1 MLTIDDK
8 TLSGSRSSGV
18 MDAREGEQTSGGVS
32 EESGPLSIDDLPA
45 FYSPA
50 ELEQLAGQISQSLE
64 HDHPKGQGGFAIP
77 GFQEVSS
84 SRHVTADARTSVAP
98 SSSLQKSSNKGTA
111 ASNSSIKNDII
122 NHSIHGIEW
131 YVLRVLHIFGKAQ

>member
-84 SRHVTADARTSVAP
+84 SRHVTADARASVAP
-98 SSSLQKSSNKGTA
+98 SSSLQKSSSKGT
-111 ASNSSIKNDII
+111 STCNLSRSIVNDK
-122 NHSIHGIEW
+122 IHRSIEW
-131 YVLRVLHIFGKAQ
+131 YGLRVLHVFGKAQ